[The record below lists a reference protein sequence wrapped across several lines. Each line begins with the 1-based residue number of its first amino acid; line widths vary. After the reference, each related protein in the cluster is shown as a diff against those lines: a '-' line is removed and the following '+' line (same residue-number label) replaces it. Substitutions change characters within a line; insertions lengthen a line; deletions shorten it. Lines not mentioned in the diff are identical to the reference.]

1 MEIIKNYYESMFI
14 VDITGGEDAVKASV
28 EKFVGLINTNSETVY
43 EVNEWGKRRLAYP
56 INDKPEGYYVVVTF
70 KADPE
75 FPAEFERL
83 ANIDE
88 NILRSMVIRLESEP
102 VVKAQEPVVEETV
115 EEVAPATEEAPVEEA
130 APAVEEAPATE
141 EAPAADA
148 E

>member
-1 MEIIKNYYESMFI
+1 MEIIKNFYESMFI
-14 VDITGGEDAVKASV
+14 VDVTGGEDAVKASV
-28 EKFVGLINTNSETVY
+28 EKFVGLINANSETVY

-88 NILRSMVIRLESEP
+88 NILRSMVIRLENEP
-102 VVKAQEPVVEETV
+102 TVKAAVEET
-115 EEVAPATEEAPVEEA
+115 
-130 APAVEEAPATE
+130 APATE
-141 EAPAADA
+141 EAPAEETAPATDA

>member
-1 MEIIKNYYESMFI
+1 MEIINNFYESMFV
-14 VDITGGEDAVKASV
+14 VDVTGGEDAVKASV
-28 EKFVGLINTNSETVY
+28 EKFVGLISNNAETVY

-70 KADPE
+70 KANPE

-88 NILRSMVIRLESEP
+88 TILRSMIIRLENEP
-102 VVKAQEPVVEETV
+102 AVKAAEET
-115 EEVAPATEEAPVEEA
+115 APATEEAPVET
-130 APAVEEAPATE
+130 APV
-141 EAPAADA
+141 ADA

>member
-1 MEIIKNYYESMFI
+1 MEKINNFYESMFI
-14 VDITGGEDAVKASV
+14 VDVTGGEDTLKSTIA
-28 EKFVGLINTNSETVY
+28 KFVGLIENNAERVI

-70 KADPE
+70 KANPD

-88 NILRSMVIRLESEP
+88 NILRSMVIRLETEP
-102 VVKAQEPVVEETV
+102 TVKVAEPVVEET
-115 EEVAPATEEAPVEEA
+115 
-130 APAVEEAPATE
+130 APATE
-141 EAPAADA
+141 EAPAAVEAPVDA

>member
-1 MEIIKNYYESMFI
+1 MEIIKNFYESMFI
-14 VDITGGEDAVKASV
+14 VDVTGGEDAVKASV
-28 EKFVGLINTNSETVY
+28 EKFVGLINANSETVY

-70 KADPE
+70 KANPE

-88 NILRSMVIRLESEP
+88 SILRSMIIRLENEP
-102 VVKAQEPVVEETV
+102 TVKA
-115 EEVAPATEEAPVEEA
+115 ATEETAPVAEET
-130 APAVEEAPATE
+130 PAEET
-141 EAPAADA
+141 APAADA

>member
-1 MEIIKNYYESMFI
+1 MEIIKNFYESMFI
-14 VDITGGEDAVKASV
+14 VDVTDGEDAVKASV
-28 EKFVGLINTNSETVY
+28 EKFVGLINANSETVY

-88 NILRSMVIRLESEP
+88 SILRSMIIRLENEP
-102 VVKAQEPVVEETV
+102 TVKAAVEET
-115 EEVAPATEEAPVEEA
+115 
-130 APAVEEAPATE
+130 APATE
-141 EAPAADA
+141 EAPAEETAPATDA

>member
-1 MEIIKNYYESMFI
+1 MEIIKNFYESLFI
-14 VDITGGEDAVKASV
+14 VDVTGGEDAVKTSV
-28 EKFVGLINTNSETVY
+28 AKFVGLINDNAETVY

-70 KADPE
+70 KANPD

-88 NILRSMVIRLESEP
+88 NILRSMVIRLETEP
-102 VVKAQEPVVEETV
+102 TVKASEPVVEET
-115 EEVAPATEEAPVEEA
+115 APV
-130 APAVEEAPATE
+130 VEEAPATE
-141 EAPAADA
+141 EAPVDA

>member
-1 MEIIKNYYESMFI
+1 MEIIKNFYESLFI
-14 VDITGGEDAVKASV
+14 VDVTGGEDAVKTSV
-28 EKFVGLINTNSETVY
+28 EKFVGLINNNAETVY

-88 NILRSMVIRLESEP
+88 SILRSMVIRLENEP
-102 VVKAQEPVVEETV
+102 TVK
-115 EEVAPATEEAPVEEA
+115 VAEPATEET
-130 APAVEEAPATE
+130 APAVEEAPVE
-141 EAPAADA
+141 ETAPATDA

>member
-1 MEIIKNYYESMFI
+1 MEIIKNFYESMFI
-14 VDITGGEDAVKASV
+14 VDVTGGEDAVKASV
-28 EKFVGLINTNSETVY
+28 EKFVGLINTNAETVY

-88 NILRSMVIRLESEP
+88 NVLRSMVIRLENEP
-102 VVKAQEPVVEETV
+102 VVKAAEPATEET
-115 EEVAPATEEAPVEEA
+115 APATEEAPVAEEA
-130 APAVEEAPATE
+130 HIADVE
-141 EAPAADA
+141 
-148 E
+148 

>member
-14 VDITGGEDAVKASV
+14 VDVTGGEDAVKASV

-88 NILRSMVIRLESEP
+88 SILRSMVIRLESEP

-115 EEVAPATEEAPVEEA
+115 EEVAPAAEEAPVEEA

>member
-1 MEIIKNYYESMFI
+1 MEIIKNFYESLFI
-14 VDITGGEDAVKASV
+14 VDVTGGEDAVKASV
-28 EKFVGLINTNSETVY
+28 EKFVGLITENSETVY

-102 VVKAQEPVVEETV
+102 TVKVAEPVVEET
-115 EEVAPATEEAPVEEA
+115 APATEEAPVA
-130 APAVEEAPATE
+130 E

>member
-1 MEIIKNYYESMFI
+1 
-14 VDITGGEDAVKASV
+14 
-28 EKFVGLINTNSETVY
+28 VY

-88 NILRSMVIRLESEP
+88 NILRSMVIRLENEP
-102 VVKAQEPVVEETV
+102 TVKVAEPAAEET
-115 EEVAPATEEAPVEEA
+115 
-130 APAVEEAPATE
+130 APAVEEAPAE
-141 EAPAADA
+141 ETAPVADA

>member
-1 MEIIKNYYESMFI
+1 MEIINNYYESMFI
-14 VDITGGEDAVKASV
+14 VDVTDGEDAVKASV
-28 EKFVGLINTNSETVY
+28 EKFVGLINNNAEIVY

-102 VVKAQEPVVEETV
+102 TVKVAEPAHEET
-115 EEVAPATEEAPVEEA
+115 
-130 APAVEEAPATE
+130 APAVEEAPV
-141 EAPAADA
+141 ADA

>member
-14 VDITGGEDAVKASV
+14 VDVTGGEDAVKASV

>member
-1 MEIIKNYYESMFI
+1 MEIINNFYESMFV
-14 VDITGGEDAVKASV
+14 VDVTGGEDAVKASV
-28 EKFVGLINTNSETVY
+28 EKFVGLINSNAETVY

-70 KADPE
+70 KANPE

-88 NILRSMVIRLESEP
+88 TILRSMIIRLENEP
-102 VVKAQEPVVEETV
+102 AVKATEET
-115 EEVAPATEEAPVEEA
+115 APATEETPVET
-130 APAVEEAPATE
+130 API
-141 EAPAADA
+141 ADA

>member
-1 MEIIKNYYESMFI
+1 MEIIKNFYESMFI
-14 VDITGGEDAVKASV
+14 VDVTDGEDAVKASV
-28 EKFVGLINTNSETVY
+28 EKFVGLINANSETVY

-88 NILRSMVIRLESEP
+88 SILRSMVIRLENEP
-102 VVKAQEPVVEETV
+102 TVK
-115 EEVAPATEEAPVEEA
+115 VAEPATEET
-130 APAVEEAPATE
+130 APAVEEAPVE
-141 EAPAADA
+141 EIAPATDA

>member
-14 VDITGGEDAVKASV
+14 VDVTGGEDAVKASV
-28 EKFVGLINTNSETVY
+28 EKFVGLINANSETVY

-70 KADPE
+70 KANPE

-88 NILRSMVIRLESEP
+88 SILRSMIIRLENEP
-102 VVKAQEPVVEETV
+102 TVKAAVEET
-115 EEVAPATEEAPVEEA
+115 
-130 APAVEEAPATE
+130 APATE
-141 EAPAADA
+141 EAPAEETAPATDA

>member
-1 MEIIKNYYESMFI
+1 MEIINNYYESMFV
-14 VDITGGEDAVKASV
+14 VDVTGGEDAVKASV
-28 EKFVGLINTNSETVY
+28 EKFVGLINNNAETVY

-70 KADPE
+70 KANPE

-88 NILRSMVIRLESEP
+88 SILRSMVIRLENEP
-102 VVKAQEPVVEETV
+102 TVKAAVEET
-115 EEVAPATEEAPVEEA
+115 
-130 APAVEEAPATE
+130 APATE
-141 EAPAADA
+141 EAPAEETAPATDA

>member
-1 MEIIKNYYESMFI
+1 MEIIKNFYESLFI
-14 VDITGGEDAVKASV
+14 VDVTGGEDAVKASV
-28 EKFVGLINTNSETVY
+28 EKFVGLINSNSETVY

-88 NILRSMVIRLESEP
+88 NILRSMVIRLENEP
-102 VVKAQEPVVEETV
+102 VVKAAEPVVEETV
-115 EEVAPATEEAPVEEA
+115 AETVEETAPVA
-130 APAVEEAPATE
+130 EEAPA
-141 EAPAADA
+141 EAAPVADA

>member
-1 MEIIKNYYESMFI
+1 MEKINNFYESMFI
-14 VDITGGEDAVKASV
+14 VDVTGGEDTLKSTIA
-28 EKFVGLINTNSETVY
+28 KFVGLIENNAERVI

-70 KADPE
+70 KGNPE

-83 ANIDE
+83 CNIDE
-88 NILRSMVIRLESEP
+88 NVLRSLVIRLDFEP
-102 VVKAQEPVVEETV
+102 TAKVV
-115 EEVAPATEEAPVEEA
+115 APVEEA
-130 APAVEEAPATE
+130 PAVAEAPVVEEAPVAE